1 ITNVGDSKVDQ
12 MKEMFDKVELSAS
25 PYDTAWVAMVPSL
38 VSPAP
43 CFPDSVTWLLENQLK
58 DGSWGL
64 PSQVRHPLH
73 MKDTLSST
81 LACLLALRR
90 WGIGDQ
96 HIHNALGFMERNSAY
111 LNDSTQETSIG
122 FDITFPAMIQTSIKD
137 FNLNLPL
144 KSANIDA
151 MIRNRESILR
161 SSAANSEGRNAYLAY
176 ISEGIG
182 ELQDWEAAM
191 KFQRKNGSL
200 FNSPS
205 ATAAACIHLQDP
217 EAFRYL
223 RSISTTG
230 ADVFDRFTEDRFWN
244 DTMEGYLKDERALV
258 ELHKASKVHDVL
270 NYPFE
275 ADLERL
281 THKRNIEQ
289 YCVDDET
296 RILKSSFRSSI
307 FGNQALLKLAI
318 EDFNFCQTFHQK
330 ELAHLMRWLKEYK
343 LEELRLGKGK
353 MGYCCLTAAA
363 IIFAPEHFHARIS
376 CVKHGVIA
384 ALIDEI
390 YDMNGT
396 PEEQLNLIH
405 LLERWDVVGPKV
417 DFASERV
424 ETLYWALHNA
434 ICETAENAF
443 ALQGRN
449 VTDHVVKIWLDYLRS
464 QLRESERS
472 KNGTPPT
479 LDEYMS
485 NGSVTVGLGP
495 IILPTLYLLGPKLP
509 DEVARGP
516 EVGNLFNTMSVCGR
530 LLNDRI
536 SIDRDVEEGN
546 WNLVVMSQGCKSR
559 EEIDEEIKG
568 VIENKTKELLRLVC
582 DEKKTDIVP
591 KECRELFW
599 KMNTA
604 LHLAYKKD
612 DGFGTL
618 QFDVFQSLID
628 KPI

>member
-1 ITNVGDSKVDQ
+1 MLHVSSFSSSSASFFPAATRSSSEGSSSRFRIPAVTSTSSISPAVTSTSFISPVTVTNDVDSKVDQ

-43 CFPDSVTWLLENQLK
+43 CFPDSVTWLLENQLN

-64 PSQVRHPLH
+64 PSQIRPPLH

-96 HIHNALGFMERNSAY
+96 HIHNALGFIERNSAY
-111 LNDSTQETSIG
+111 LNDSTQETPIG

-161 SSAANSEGRNAYLAY
+161 SSGANSEGRNAYLAY

-205 ATAAACIHLQDP
+205 ATAATCIHLQDP
-217 EAFRYL
+217 KAFRYL

-230 ADVFDRFTEDRFWN
+230 AVPVIYPHRIQTLLCLIDEIAKMGLGRHFRDEIKLALDEIYKSWKEGDEDLFLECTTCAMAFRILRLNGYPVSPDVFGRFTEDRFWN
-244 DTMEGYLKDERALV
+244 DTMEGYLKDERAVV
-258 ELHKASKVHDVL
+258 ELHKASKVSYPKELDLKHLQSWTAQSLTKLLKDPLENRSISSEVHDVL
-270 NYPFE
+270 TYPFE

-281 THKRNIEQ
+281 THKRNIEE
-289 YCVDDET
+289 YCVDDKT

-307 FGNQALLKLAI
+307 SGNQALLKLAT
-318 EDFNFCQTFHQK
+318 EDFNFCQTFHHK

-353 MGYCCLTAAA
+353 MGYCYLTAAA
-363 IIFAPEHFHARIS
+363 IIFAPEHSHARIS
-376 CVKHGVIA
+376 CVKHGVIS

-390 YDMNGT
+390 YDLNGT

-405 LLERWDVVGPKV
+405 LLERWDVVCPKV
-417 DFASERV
+417 DFVSERV
-424 ETLYWALHNA
+424 EALYWALHNA
-434 ICETAENAF
+434 I
-443 ALQGRN
+443 
-449 VTDHVVKIWLDYLRS
+449 
-464 QLRESERS
+464 
-472 KNGTPPT
+472 
-479 LDEYMS
+479 
-485 NGSVTVGLGP
+485 
-495 IILPTLYLLGPKLP
+495 
-509 DEVARGP
+509 
-516 EVGNLFNTMSVCGR
+516 
-530 LLNDRI
+530 
-536 SIDRDVEEGN
+536 
-546 WNLVVMSQGCKSR
+546 
-559 EEIDEEIKG
+559 
-568 VIENKTKELLRLVC
+568 
-582 DEKKTDIVP
+582 
-591 KECRELFW
+591 
-599 KMNTA
+599 
-604 LHLAYKKD
+604 
-612 DGFGTL
+612 
-618 QFDVFQSLID
+618 
-628 KPI
+628 